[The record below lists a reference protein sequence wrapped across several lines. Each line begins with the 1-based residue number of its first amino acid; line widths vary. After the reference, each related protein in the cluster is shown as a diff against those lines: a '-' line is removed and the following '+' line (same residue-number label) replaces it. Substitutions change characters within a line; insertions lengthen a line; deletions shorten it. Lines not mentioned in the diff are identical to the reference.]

1 LFWKGAADDSFT
13 EPRSVKFQVWNDGQ
27 VHHYRVP
34 LAGHPGLPAEVQWLR
49 IDPVDGRAEIDL
61 LELRLS

>member
-1 LFWKGAADDSFT
+1 M
-13 EPRSVKFQVWNDGQ
+13 KFQVWNDGQ
-27 VHHYRVP
+27 MHHYRVS
-34 LAGHPGLPAEVQWLR
+34 LAGHPLLPAEVQWLR